1 MKRTCKNIDITDPVF
16 VSQSIGHFMAHR
28 TGKEMNRS
36 DIVKLY
42 AEYGTSDN
50 IAVQMVDDFKGGDLK
65 LTPVRMTKK
74 RDSSNGK
81 LRDIAIEG
89 IKQQLYEQTVFDA
102 LKDAAKCVGEYQ
114 CTCLKNQPKYL
125 YKKDGTVQTKIV
137 GRGQIWAKDV
147 MYGWWS
153 DPKIRYCVKSDIY
166 HNYATVPQD
175 QLMDFL
181 SKRVKN
187 DNLLKL
193 ITMLLPESGLSIGS
207 VMSIIL
213 DAIYLSQ
220 IYHHMQEDLPLF
232 ERRGKKYR
240 PVEHTMLWMDDI
252 YLLTKSK
259 KAANFAIRE
268 LIRFTGTLGMTIKP
282 SWRII
287 SKIDPP
293 KDHKIH
299 QKRQSYIDI
308 VGYRVY
314 PDKVTLRNRDY
325 VKCKRAFKRLNKKKS
340 LHNSQSAV
348 SYYGML
354 KNSDSYRFRKKYH
367 VKRLNRQARRY
378 ISHESKIQR
387 ETGPGEVYDHRNKDN
402 GADLHQ

>member
-1 MKRTCKNIDITDPVF
+1 
-16 VSQSIGHFMAHR
+16 
-28 TGKEMNRS
+28 
-36 DIVKLY
+36 
-42 AEYGTSDN
+42 
-50 IAVQMVDDFKGGDLK
+50 
-65 LTPVRMTKK
+65 
-74 RDSSNGK
+74 
-81 LRDIAIEG
+81 
-89 IKQQLYEQTVFDA
+89 
-102 LKDAAKCVGEYQ
+102 
-114 CTCLKNQPKYL
+114 
-125 YKKDGTVQTKIV
+125 
-137 GRGQIWAKDV
+137 
-147 MYGWWS
+147 
-153 DPKIRYCVKSDIY
+153 
-166 HNYATVPQD
+166 
-175 QLMDFL
+175 
-181 SKRVKN
+181 
-187 DNLLKL
+187 
-193 ITMLLPESGLSIGS
+193 
-207 VMSIIL
+207 
-213 DAIYLSQ
+213 
-220 IYHHMQEDLPLF
+220 
-232 ERRGKKYR
+232 
-240 PVEHTMLWMDDI
+240 MDDI

-259 KAANFAIRE
+259 KAANFAIKE

-325 VKCKRAFKRLNKKKS
+325 AKCKIAFKRLNKKKS
-340 LHNSQSAV
+340 IHNSQSAV

-387 ETGPGEVYDHRNKDN
+387 ETGPGEIYDHRGKDN

>member
-1 MKRTCKNIDITDPVF
+1 MKRTCKNIDITDPTF

-28 TGKEMNRS
+28 TGKEMNRR

-42 AEYGTSDN
+42 SEYGTSDA
-50 IAVQMVDDFKGGDLK
+50 IANQMVKDFKNGDLK
-65 LTPVRMTKK
+65 LTPVRMTQK

-102 LKDAAKCVGEYQ
+102 LKETAKCVGEYQ
-114 CTCLKNQPKYL
+114 CTCLKNQPKNI
-125 YKKDGTVQTKIV
+125 YKKDGAVQTKIV

-153 DPKIRYCVKSDIY
+153 NPEIRYCVKADIY

-181 SKRVKN
+181 NSRVKN

-220 IYHHMQEDLPLF
+220 IYHHMQEDLTPF
-232 ERRGKKYR
+232 ERRGKK
-240 PVEHTMLWMDDI
+240 
-252 YLLTKSK
+252 
-259 KAANFAIRE
+259 
-268 LIRFTGTLGMTIKP
+268 
-282 SWRII
+282 I
-287 SKIDPP
+287 SA
-293 KDHKIH
+293 
-299 QKRQSYIDI
+299 
-308 VGYRVY
+308 G
-314 PDKVTLRNRDY
+314 
-325 VKCKRAFKRLNKKKS
+325 RA
-340 LHNSQSAV
+340 
-348 SYYGML
+348 
-354 KNSDSYRFRKKYH
+354 YH
-367 VKRLNRQARRY
+367 VMD
-378 ISHESKIQR
+378 
-387 ETGPGEVYDHRNKDN
+387 G
-402 GADLHQ
+402 